1 MRNVRRRYKMRNT
14 RFCGRIVHSAF
25 GFSGLVGILRKHTLT
40 VSALLIFAGSCMAQT
55 QPAAPSNAEP
65 PADAKSS
72 TLTIPAGAS
81 FALVLTNPV
90 SSKTT
95 RRGDEIHAQT
105 TAPVTVGDQVL
116 IPAGTYVQGKLDK
129 LTRVGDHAAIVM
141 KSASVVFPGGY
152 VANIVGPISVESG
165 EETAWRNP
173 SDQARVGAFLAPMI
187 GGGLGALIGSQ
198 IHTTQSS
205 SLGGTTITTSTPKG
219 IAIGSLV
226 GVGAGVG
233 ISLAI
238 LVHSHGFF
246 VDVGSP
252 MEMTLPQPMTLSS
265 KQVAE
270 SVKWAQEHPSE
281 VPMAAPRP
289 IPYARYDRGLCFT
302 PGTPG
307 TPPTFV
313 PGTPAVGDSPGT
325 PGTFIPGTPGTPG
338 TSYPCP

>member
-1 MRNVRRRYKMRNT
+1 MRNT
-14 RFCGRIVHSAF
+14 RFCGRIVHSAL
-25 GFSGLVGILRKHTLT
+25 GFSNLVKTLRKQTLT
-40 VSALLIFAGSCMAQT
+40 VGALLIFVGSCVAQT
-55 QPAAPSNAEP
+55 QLAAQSNSGAS
-65 PADAKSS
+65 ADGQRS
-72 TLTIPAGAS
+72 TVTIPAGAS

-116 IPAGTYVQGKLDK
+116 IPAGVYVQGTLDK
-129 LTRVGDHAAIVM
+129 LARVGDHAEIVM

-152 VANIVGPISVESG
+152 VANIVGPVNVESG

-173 SDQARVGAFLAPMI
+173 SDKARVGAFLAPMV

-205 SLGGTTITTSTPKG
+205 NLSGTTITTSTPKG

-252 MEMTLPQPMTLSS
+252 MEMTLPQPLILSS
-265 KQVAE
+265 NQVAE
-270 SVKWAQEHPSE
+270 SVRWAQEHPSE

-289 IPYARYDRGLCFT
+289 IPYARYDRGMCFT

>member
-1 MRNVRRRYKMRNT
+1 MRSVRRRYKMRST
-14 RFCGRIVHSAF
+14 CFCGRMVHSGF
-25 GFSGLVGILRKHTLT
+25 GFSNLVRILRKQTIT
-40 VSALLIFAGSCMAQT
+40 VSALLIFVGSCMAQT
-55 QPAAPSNAEP
+55 QMAAPSNSGAAAEGRP
-65 PADAKSS
+65 S
-72 TLTIPAGAS
+72 TVTIPAGAS

-116 IPAGTYVQGKLDK
+116 IPAGVYVQGKLDK
-129 LTRVGDHAAIVM
+129 LTRVGDHAEIVL
-141 KSASVVFPGGY
+141 KSAAVVFPGGY
-152 VANIVGPISVESG
+152 VANILGPVSVESG

-173 SDQARVGAFLAPMI
+173 SDKARVGAFLAPMI

-205 SLGGTTITTSTPKG
+205 TLGGTTITTSTPKG

-252 MEMTLPQPMTLSS
+252 MEMTLPQPLTLSS

-270 SVKWAQEHPSE
+270 SVKSAQEHPGE

-289 IPYARYDRGLCFT
+289 WPYGGYDRGVCFT

-325 PGTFIPGTPGTPG
+325 PGTFIPGTPGTAG

>member
-1 MRNVRRRYKMRNT
+1 
-14 RFCGRIVHSAF
+14 
-25 GFSGLVGILRKHTLT
+25 
-40 VSALLIFAGSCMAQT
+40 MAQT
-55 QPAAPSNAEP
+55 QMAAPSNSGAAAEGRP
-65 PADAKSS
+65 S
-72 TLTIPAGAS
+72 TVTIPAGAS

-116 IPAGTYVQGKLDK
+116 IPAGVYVQGKLDK
-129 LTRVGDHAAIVM
+129 LTRVGDHAEIVL
-141 KSASVVFPGGY
+141 KSAAVVFPGGY
-152 VANIVGPISVESG
+152 VANILGPVSVESG

-173 SDQARVGAFLAPMI
+173 SDKARVGAFLAPMI

-205 SLGGTTITTSTPKG
+205 TLGGTTITTSTPKG

-252 MEMTLPQPMTLSS
+252 MEMTLPQPLTLSS

-270 SVKWAQEHPSE
+270 SVKSAQEHPGE

-289 IPYARYDRGLCFT
+289 WPYGGYDRGVCFT

-325 PGTFIPGTPGTPG
+325 PGTFIPGTPGTAG